1 MPPCCPGPCGRLPC
15 SPTQS
20 RGPGLATE
28 PSVPLDRPLR
38 LLSGR
43 PALRHHGHR
52 NATRLCRSIRSM
64 LLIVGPG
71 LAAAF
76 HRARLPT
83 LTLRDCPALSV
94 SYLQAF
100 HLLLARDEAI
110 AALLCPSPLT
120 DVPSPPSGPSWDLTI
135 LLTLVAVIVRASAC
149 AGFTLRGPPWQL
161 EGRNAVALVWN
172 DHLDTLPPDFPRLRV
187 LPPPPV
193 RPRPPQP
200 PLSAPRGSSPHL
212 GWLRR
217 LGPPILVRSCPP
229 CPMTRPPPD

>member
-1 MPPCCPGPCGRLPC
+1 
-15 SPTQS
+15 
-20 RGPGLATE
+20 
-28 PSVPLDRPLR
+28 
-38 LLSGR
+38 
-43 PALRHHGHR
+43 
-52 NATRLCRSIRSM
+52 M

-100 HLLLARDEAI
+100 HLLLARDEAT

-187 LPPPPV
+187 LPPPPQSA
-193 RPRPPQP
+193 RG
-200 PLSAPRGSSPHL
+200 PLSRRFRLHEDLVLTWDGCGASDHL
-212 GWLRR
+212 SLLEAALRA
-217 LGPPILVRSCPP
+217 L
-229 CPMTRPPPD
+229 

>member
-1 MPPCCPGPCGRLPC
+1 VLSYTVSWPWVGYRTFSPPGPPTA
-15 SPTQS
+15 SPLGAPRS
-20 RGPGLATE
+20 ASPWA
-28 PSVPLDRPLR
+28 PKCNSPLSLHPL
-38 LLSGR
+38 
-43 PALRHHGHR
+43 
-52 NATRLCRSIRSM
+52 

-100 HLLLARDEAI
+100 HLLLARDEAT

-172 DHLDTLPPDFPRLRV
+172 DHLDTLPPDF
-187 LPPPPV
+187 
-193 RPRPPQP
+193 Q
-200 PLSAPRGSSPHL
+200 G
-212 GWLRR
+212 
-217 LGPPILVRSCPP
+217 
-229 CPMTRPPPD
+229 D